1 MARGTGG
8 QVTDSAQQHSPGCAG
23 RNSDLSQ
30 PWPDS
35 PVANASMMAR
45 QRDSVSK
52 YSCSSACVT
61 GLLASSCEQ
70 CGGSDACGSFAL
82 SGGVLQAAECVVDA
96 AL

>member
-1 MARGTGG
+1 MHPPSTP
-8 QVTDSAQQHSPGCAG
+8 S
-23 RNSDLSQ
+23 LSQ
-30 PWPDS
+30 TF
-35 PVANASMMAR
+35 
-45 QRDSVSK
+45 QRLLNTQPLE

-96 AL
+96 AI